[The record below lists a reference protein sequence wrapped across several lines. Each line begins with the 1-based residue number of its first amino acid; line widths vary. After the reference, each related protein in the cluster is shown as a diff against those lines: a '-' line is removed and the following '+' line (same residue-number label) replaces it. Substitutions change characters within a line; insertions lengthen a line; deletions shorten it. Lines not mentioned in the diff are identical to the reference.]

1 MSKKKPL
8 GAVRFIKKVAEHRK
22 SPIVAALLEYVG
34 PAIGGY
40 AAVQLTGR
48 IAKGFVAKRWPAYG
62 AHAGVAAK
70 LATAGLLYYATDH
83 FSSLKRHREAI
94 LAGAGIALFET
105 LIKALLPGMGWLID
119 APATQSQ
126 LDSSDS
132 EGGSVDFEGGEAIT
146 GTNADG
152 TKYGPD
158 GRPLADDVDSEF
170 GSGIFDLN

>member
-1 MSKKKPL
+1 MAKKKTI
-8 GAVRFIKKVAEHRK
+8 GAIRFVKKVAEHRK
-22 SPIVAALLEYVG
+22 SPIVAAILQYVA

-48 IAKGFVAKRWPAYG
+48 IAKGFVAKRWPAYST
-62 AHAGVAAK
+62 HAAIGAK
-70 LATAGLLYYATDH
+70 LAASGLLYYATDY
-83 FSSLKRHREAI
+83 FGSLKKHREAI

-119 APATQSQ
+119 APAAQSQ
-126 LDSSDS
+126 LDNSDS

-158 GRPLADDVDSEF
+158 GRPLADDGD
-170 GSGIFDLN
+170 DAQQTR